1 MSEEKNR
8 EKRQD
13 KTLLIQKDIMP
24 ENNQKYSNV
33 RIKYRNTHAGDSCSC
48 PVRNYLHDS
57 TGCMSAALQ
66 LQYGFAP
73 SSGNH
78 HLRFETALPDSW
90 SHETEEFP

>member
-1 MSEEKNR
+1 
-8 EKRQD
+8 
-13 KTLLIQKDIMP
+13 MP

-78 HLRFETALPDSW
+78 HLRFETGAVQHCQTAGATRPRSSLDNHIITHDS
-90 SHETEEFP
+90 SYRYVL